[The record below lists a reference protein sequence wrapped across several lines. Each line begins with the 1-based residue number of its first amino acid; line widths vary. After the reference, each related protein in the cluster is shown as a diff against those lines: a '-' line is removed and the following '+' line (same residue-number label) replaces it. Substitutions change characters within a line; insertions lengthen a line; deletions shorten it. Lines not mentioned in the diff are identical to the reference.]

1 MSEAAAP
8 AAAAAAAPVP
18 TMRIYVHSVLNSAF
32 RGWPEHTWVLHC
44 ASGSS
49 SPTVRKVKQLFK
61 EELMR
66 KHFSKDLIK
75 LPIMSQGVLR
85 TVAGDAKT
93 EIKDEEQ
100 IGECVADR
108 DDVFFELKGT
118 LAPVKSSSSSSSSA
132 ASSSSSSS
140 SSSSGGGVP
149 FDRNSNLALGP
160 AEQLI
165 YSQLTFARELQTKG
179 QLKKARDLYLQILAA
194 VPADTSKTS
203 AAAEHAQ
210 SARQICH
217 QQLGV
222 IYLYNR
228 QYEAARPQLE
238 AAVKIVTSGHSA
250 ANEAIVKSI
259 GKTPQPDLAQLI
271 ALTGQCYYGLSDF
284 SEAQTHFERA
294 LKLLTPKGEEKSSD
308 AALVAAIKE
317 VKVWLARAMYRGT
330 PQERAQALSMFE
342 RIIAE
347 DEHHI
352 GALTYYAAIAVE
364 CGKKGEVIP
373 YVART

>member
-1 MSEAAAP
+1 MTEAAP
-8 AAAAAAAPVP
+8 AASASAAAAAPVP
-18 TMRIYVHSVLNSAF
+18 TMRIYVHSVTNDAF

-44 ASGSS
+44 ASGSAA
-49 SPTVRKVKQLFK
+49 PTVRRVKQLFK

-75 LPIMSQGVLR
+75 LPIMSQGALR
-85 TVAGDAKT
+85 TTAGDPKT
-93 EIKDEEQ
+93 ELKDEQ
-100 IGECVADR
+100 VIGECLADR

-118 LAPVKSSSSSSSSA
+118 LAPVKSSSSSSSSSSSVA
-132 ASSSSSSS
+132 SASSSSSSS
-140 SSSSGGGVP
+140 SSSSVP
-149 FDRNSNLALGP
+149 FDRNSALSLGP

-165 YSQLTFARELQTKG
+165 YSQLTYARELQTKG
-179 QLKKARDLYLQILAA
+179 QLKKARDIYLQILSA

-228 QYEAARPQLE
+228 QYERARPQLE

-271 ALTGQCYYGLSDF
+271 ALVGQCYYGLSDF
-284 SEAQTHFERA
+284 GEAQTHFERA
-294 LKLLTPKGEEKSSD
+294 LKLLTPRGEEKSGD
-308 AALVAAIKE
+308 AALVATIKE
-317 VKVWLARAMYRGT
+317 VSCMQAPLLLSAEHMRQSVTRPLSFPCDSAHPLFFLALRLLCSLPR
-330 PQERAQALSMFE
+330 
-342 RIIAE
+342 
-347 DEHHI
+347 
-352 GALTYYAAIAVE
+352 
-364 CGKKGEVIP
+364 
-373 YVART
+373 